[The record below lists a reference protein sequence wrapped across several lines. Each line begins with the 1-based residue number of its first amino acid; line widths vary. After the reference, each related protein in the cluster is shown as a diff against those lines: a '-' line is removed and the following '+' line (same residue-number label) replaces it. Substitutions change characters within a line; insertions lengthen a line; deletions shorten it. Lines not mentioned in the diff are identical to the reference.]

1 MQEFFGG
8 HFPST
13 QLRGAELAFNSK
25 HHPSGHILRPFPSGK
40 AKIVSWI
47 MPVVTILLQNQAG
60 EFRCRSSE
68 SAVTRR
74 LKLSPQRDRRH
85 YACVKKLAE
94 WLAKLPERPRTIF
107 KTCAYGIVA
116 GLAAVAFQLA
126 INACYRAG
134 IVRLSHCLHSTF
146 LWSSLVLIVGTSLIS
161 GWLLNSFCADAAGSG
176 IPQLKAAF
184 WKNFGYVP
192 FRVLWVKFLAATL
205 QIGGGSSLG
214 REGPSVQLAGAASSL
229 LAGVAGE
236 PKQKRRLAAATG
248 AAAGLAAAFNT
259 PLAGVTFVL
268 EELIGD
274 LNSRLLGSVIIGALL
289 GALVAHGII
298 GPQPSFS
305 LAAIGEPSWY
315 SYLLA
320 PVAAAA
326 GTLVGVAFQKSALGL
341 RARQKKW
348 TAFPA
353 WLRPALGGL
362 ICWMLGVFVFF
373 QTGRLGVFGLG
384 YDDLSEAV
392 IGKLIWQTAALL
404 LAAKFVATV
413 ACYGM
418 GGCGGIFS
426 PTLFFGAMT
435 GLGIASIAQPIFSL
449 PPEDLAMLTI
459 VSMSA
464 TLGAVVRAPVT
475 SILIVFEMT
484 HQFSLVP
491 PLMLAAL
498 ISQGISRRLARHN
511 FYDALLEQ
519 DGHVVERFAPPRDL
533 REWQKQPVLLLAN
546 PKPVIVTSLET
557 NQIQSQLET
566 CPYAQFPVITDGQIR
581 GVLTR
586 EEASR
591 AFSEKRPPVLVEATV
606 CPPQLPL
613 HDVEMRLI
621 ESQTGFLLLQEHP
634 GGPLVGILTLH
645 DILRAQQAAA
655 EKGFA

>member
-1 MQEFFGG
+1 MKVLDFWL
-8 HFPST
+8 S
-13 QLRGAELAFNSK
+13 
-25 HHPSGHILRPFPSGK
+25 
-40 AKIVSWI
+40 
-47 MPVVTILLQNQAG
+47 
-60 EFRCRSSE
+60 
-68 SAVTRR
+68 
-74 LKLSPQRDRRH
+74 KLS
-85 YACVKKLAE
+85 
-94 WLAKLPERPRTIF
+94 ERSRTVL
-107 KTCAYGIVA
+107 KTCAYGFAA
-116 GLAAVAFQLA
+116 GLVAVAFQLA
-126 INACYRAG
+126 INGCYRAG
-134 IVRLSHCLHSTF
+134 IARLSRCGFTTF
-146 LWSSLVLIVGTSLIS
+146 FWSSLGVILGTSLIS
-161 GWLLNSFCADAAGSG
+161 GWLLNGFCTEAAGSG

-184 WKNFGYVP
+184 WKDFGFVR
-192 FRVLWVKFLAATL
+192 FRVLWVKFIAATL

-214 REGPSVQLAGAASSL
+214 REGPSVQLAGTASSL

-274 LNSRLLGSVIIGALL
+274 LNSRLLGSVIIGAML

-305 LAAIGEPSWY
+305 LAAISEPSWY
-315 SYLLA
+315 SYLLV
-320 PVAAAA
+320 PVVAAA

-341 RARQKKW
+341 RARQRKW
-348 TAFPA
+348 TTVPM

-362 ICWMLGVFVFF
+362 VCWALGVAVFF
-373 QTGRLGVFGLG
+373 QTGKLGVFGLG
-384 YDDLSEAV
+384 YDDLSEALT
-392 IGKLIWQTAALL
+392 GKLIWQTAALL

-413 ACYGM
+413 ACYGL

-435 GLGIASIAQPIFSL
+435 GLGIAGLAQHLFGL
-449 PPEDLAMLTI
+449 APEGVAMLTI

-546 PKPVIVTSLET
+546 PKPVVLASLEPT
-557 NQIQSQLET
+557 AMQNLLKNY
-566 CPYAQFPVITDGQIR
+566 PYTQFPVVIGGQLR

-586 EEASR
+586 EEATR
-591 AFSEKRPPVLVEATV
+591 AMREKRPPVLAEATV
-606 CPPQLPL
+606 CRPELSLRQ
-613 HDVEMRLI
+613 VEMELI
-621 ESQTGFLLLQEHP
+621 ESKTGLLLLQEQAD
-634 GGPLVGILTLH
+634 GPLVGILTLH
-645 DILRAQQAAA
+645 DILRAQQAAVEEGHA
-655 EKGFA
+655 

>member
-1 MQEFFGG
+1 M
-8 HFPST
+8 
-13 QLRGAELAFNSK
+13 
-25 HHPSGHILRPFPSGK
+25 
-40 AKIVSWI
+40 V
-47 MPVVTILLQNQAG
+47 
-60 EFRCRSSE
+60 
-68 SAVTRR
+68 
-74 LKLSPQRDRRH
+74 
-85 YACVKKLAE
+85 E
-94 WLAKLPERPRTIF
+94 WLAKLPERPRVIL
-107 KTCAYGIVA
+107 KTCAYGLVA
-116 GLAAVAFQLA
+116 GLVAVAFQLA
-126 INACYRAG
+126 INGCYRAG
-134 IVRLSHCLHSTF
+134 VVRLSNCSHTVF
-146 LWSSLVLIVGTSLIS
+146 LWGSLGFILGTSLSS
-161 GWLLNSFCADAAGSG
+161 GWLLNSFSTDAAGSG

-184 WKNFGYVP
+184 WKNFGFVP
-192 FRVLWVKFLAATL
+192 FRLLWVKFIAATL

-214 REGPSVQLAGAASSL
+214 REGPSVQLAGTASSL

-236 PKQKRRLAAATG
+236 PKQNRRLAAATG

-274 LNSRLLGSVIIGALL
+274 LNSRLLGSVLLGAML

-305 LAAIGEPSWY
+305 LAAIGEPAWH
-315 SYLLA
+315 SYLLV
-320 PVAAAA
+320 PIVAVA

-341 RARQKKW
+341 RAWQRKW
-348 TAFPA
+348 PGIPA
-353 WLRPALGGL
+353 WLRPAMGGV
-362 ICWMLGVFVFF
+362 ICWALGVFVFF

-384 YDDLSEAV
+384 YGDLSEALT
-392 IGKLIWQTAALL
+392 GRLIWQTALL
-404 LAAKFVATV
+404 LLGAKFVATV
-413 ACYGM
+413 ACYGT

-435 GLGIASIAQPIFSL
+435 GLVLADIAQPLFSL
-449 PPEDLAMLTI
+449 SPEGVAMLAI

-498 ISQGISRRLARHN
+498 ISQALSRRLARHN

-533 REWQKQPVLLLAN
+533 REWQKQPVSYLANSKPVVVSSLELKRIQKLLA
-546 PKPVIVTSLET
+546 SH
-557 NQIQSQLET
+557 
-566 CPYAQFPVITDGQIR
+566 PYAQFPVVIGGQIR

-586 EEASR
+586 EEAAR
-591 AFSEKRPPVLVEATV
+591 AIREKRPPDLVEASI
-606 CPPQLPL
+606 CRPDLSMRG
-613 HDVEMRLI
+613 VEMQLI
-621 ESQTGFLLLQEHP
+621 ESKTGFLLLQDRA
-634 GGPLVGILTLH
+634 GGPLMGILTLH

-655 EKGFA
+655 EE

>member
-1 MQEFFGG
+1 VQ
-8 HFPST
+8 
-13 QLRGAELAFNSK
+13 
-25 HHPSGHILRPFPSGK
+25 
-40 AKIVSWI
+40 
-47 MPVVTILLQNQAG
+47 
-60 EFRCRSSE
+60 
-68 SAVTRR
+68 
-74 LKLSPQRDRRH
+74 
-85 YACVKKLAE
+85 VKTLVE
-94 WLAKLPERPRTIF
+94 WLAKLRERPRVIL
-107 KTCAYGIVA
+107 KTCAYGFVA
-116 GLAAVAFQLA
+116 GLVAVVFQVA
-126 INACYRAG
+126 MNGCYRTG
-134 IVRLSHCLHSTF
+134 LVRLSHCSHGTF
-146 LWSSLVLIVGTSLIS
+146 FWSSLGLIVGTSLIS
-161 GWLLNSFCADAAGSG
+161 GWLLNSFCPDAAGSG

-192 FRVLWVKFLAATL
+192 FRVLWVKFIAATL

-214 REGPSVQLAGAASSL
+214 REGPSVQLAGTASSL
-229 LAGVAGE
+229 LAGVVGE

-274 LNSRLLGSVIIGALL
+274 LNSRLLGSVLLGAML

-315 SYLLA
+315 SYLLV
-320 PVAAAA
+320 PVVAAA

-348 TAFPA
+348 TAVPA
-353 WLRPALGGL
+353 WFRPVIGGL
-362 ICWMLGVFVFF
+362 ICWALGVLVFF
-373 QTGRLGVFGLG
+373 QTGKLGVFSLG
-384 YDDLSEAV
+384 YDDLSEALT
-392 IGKLIWQTAALL
+392 GKLIWQTAVLL

-435 GLGIASIAQPIFSL
+435 GLGIAGIAQPFFSIS
-449 PPEDLAMLTI
+449 PEGVVMLTI

-498 ISQGISRRLARHN
+498 ISQAISRRLARHN

-519 DGHVVERFAPPRDL
+519 DGHIVERFAPPRDL
-533 REWQKQPVLLLAN
+533 REWQKQPVSLLAN
-546 PKPVIVTSLET
+546 PKPAVVSSLDT
-557 NQIQSQLET
+557 KQIQTLMQSY
-566 CPYAQFPVITDGQIR
+566 PYAQFPVVIGGQIR
-581 GVLTR
+581 GLLTR
-586 EEASR
+586 EEATR
-591 AFSEKRPPVLVEATV
+591 AACENRPPNLVTATI
-606 CPPQLPL
+606 CQPGISMR
-613 HDVEMRLI
+613 DVEMQLI
-621 ESQTGFLLLQEHP
+621 ESKTGFLVLQETS

-655 EKGFA
+655 EEGFG

>member
-1 MQEFFGG
+1 MKGV
-8 HFPST
+8 
-13 QLRGAELAFNSK
+13 K
-25 HHPSGHILRPFPSGK
+25 IL
-40 AKIVSWI
+40 VDW
-47 MPVVTILLQNQAG
+47 
-60 EFRCRSSE
+60 
-68 SAVTRR
+68 
-74 LKLSPQRDRRH
+74 LS
-85 YACVKKLAE
+85 
-94 WLAKLPERPRTIF
+94 KLPERPRAIL
-107 KTCAYGIVA
+107 KTCAYGFAA
-116 GLAAVAFQLA
+116 GLVAVAFQLA
-126 INACYRAG
+126 MNGCYRAG
-134 IVRLSHCLHSTF
+134 IVRLSHGSFTTF
-146 LWSSLVLIVGTSLIS
+146 FWSSLGLILGTSLIS
-161 GWLLNSFCADAAGSG
+161 GWLLNSFCTDAAGSG

-192 FRVLWVKFLAATL
+192 FRVLWVKFIAATL

-214 REGPSVQLAGAASSL
+214 REGPSVQLAGTASSL

-274 LNSRLLGSVIIGALL
+274 LNSRLLGSVLLGALL

-315 SYLLA
+315 AYLLV
-320 PVAAAA
+320 PVVAAA
-326 GTLVGVAFQKSALGL
+326 GTFVGVAFQKSALGL
-341 RARQKKW
+341 RGRQRKW
-348 TAFPA
+348 TAVPA

-362 ICWMLGVFVFF
+362 ICWALGMAVFLY
-373 QTGRLGVFGLG
+373 TGKLGVFGLG
-384 YDDLSEAV
+384 YDDLSEALT
-392 IGKLIWQTAALL
+392 GKLIWQTAALL
-404 LAAKFVATV
+404 LVAKFIATV

-435 GLGIASIAQPIFSL
+435 GLGIAGIMQPVFSL
-449 PPEDLAMLTI
+449 SPEGVAMLTI

-498 ISQGISRRLARHN
+498 ISQAISRRLARHN

-533 REWQKQPVLLLAN
+533 REWQKQPVSHLAN
-546 PKPVIVTSLET
+546 PKPVIVPSLEPK
-557 NQIQSQLET
+557 QIQSLLQNN
-566 CPYAQFPVITDGQIR
+566 PYSQFPVVMEGQIR

-586 EEASR
+586 DEATR
-591 AFSEKRPPVLVEATV
+591 AIREKRPPTMVEGTI
-606 CPPQLPL
+606 CRPELSL
-613 HDVEMRLI
+613 REVERQLI
-621 ESQTGFLLLQEHP
+621 ESKTGFLLLQERSD
-634 GGPLVGILTLH
+634 GPLLGILTLH

-655 EKGFA
+655 EEGYS

>member
-1 MQEFFGG
+1 V
-8 HFPST
+8 
-13 QLRGAELAFNSK
+13 K
-25 HHPSGHILRPFPSGK
+25 
-40 AKIVSWI
+40 
-47 MPVVTILLQNQAG
+47 LL
-60 EFRCRSSE
+60 
-68 SAVTRR
+68 V
-74 LKLSPQRDRRH
+74 
-85 YACVKKLAE
+85 E

-107 KTCAYGIVA
+107 KTCAYGIAA
-116 GLAAVAFQLA
+116 GLVAVAFQLS

-134 IVRLSHCLHSTF
+134 IVRLSHCSQTTF
-146 LWSSLVLIVGTSLIS
+146 LWASFGLIVGTSLLS
-161 GWLLNSFCADAAGSG
+161 GWLLNSFCVDAGGSG

-184 WKNFGYVP
+184 WKNFGFVP

-214 REGPSVQLAGAASSL
+214 REGPSVQLAGTASSL

-274 LNSRLLGSVIIGALL
+274 LNSRLLGSVIIGAML

-305 LAAIGEPSWY
+305 LAAIGEPSWS
-315 SYLLA
+315 SYLLV
-320 PVAAAA
+320 PVVAAA
-326 GTLVGVAFQKSALGL
+326 GTFVGVAFQKSALAL
-341 RARQKKW
+341 RARQKRL
-348 TAFPA
+348 TAVSA
-353 WLRPALGGL
+353 WLRPAIGGL
-362 ICWMLGVFVFF
+362 ICWGLGVLVFF
-373 QTGRLGVFGLG
+373 QTGKLGVFGLG
-384 YDDLSEAV
+384 YDDLSEALT
-392 IGKLIWQTAALL
+392 GKLIWQTAALL

-435 GLGIASIAQPIFSL
+435 GLVIAGITQPIFSL
-449 PPEDLAMLTI
+449 SPEGMAMLTI

-484 HQFSLVP
+484 HQFALVP

-519 DGHVVERFAPPRDL
+519 DGHVVERFSPPRDL
-533 REWQKQPVLLLAN
+533 REWQNQPVSHLAN
-546 PKPVIVTSLET
+546 PTPVAVTSLEPKH
-557 NQIQSQLET
+557 IQSQLQNY
-566 CPYAQFPVITDGQIR
+566 PYTQFPVIIGGQIR

-591 AFSEKRPPVLVEATV
+591 ALREKCQPTLVEATI
-606 CPPQLPL
+606 CPPDLSL
-613 HDVEMRLI
+613 RVVETKLI
-621 ESQTGFLLLQEHP
+621 ESKTGFLLLQEQRN
-634 GGPLVGILTLH
+634 GPLVGILTLH
-645 DILRAQQAAA
+645 DILRAQQAAS
-655 EKGFA
+655 EEGYT